1 VREGSYL
8 FGPVVQICWF
18 TPPLITMDL
27 GIILEIGNRTRL
39 VILGRVAAILP
50 NEKNDLIR
58 LQMNTVGILDFDE
71 KSISL
76 DAVLYDSRLCGKFPL
91 TGAMALRVNWGASKE
106 FALAIGGFHPAFKP
120 PPKFPSLQRVA
131 ISLADSESFRLRIE
145 GYLAITSNTLQ
156 FGAHADL
163 FAKAAG
169 FSISGQI
176 GFDVLIQFDP
186 FGFIADFHASVQLRR
201 GSTNL
206 FKISVEGEL
215 RGPRPLHLKGK
226 ATFEIFWC
234 DFTIHVDRT
243 LISGE
248 APPKLA
254 PVVVMEKLKAA
265 LNDPRNWTGQIG
277 EAERAVV
284 TLRQPPA
291 PPAPQ
296 TPPIPLHPLGK
307 LSVKQTVVPLELQ
320 IAKFGAATPADAR
333 LFKINAVTVNSK
345 PATFDNERDF
355 FAPAQF
361 LDLSD
366 DEKLAAP
373 SFEPMVAGMTVGSA
387 SFIFTTIDGDIVEDT
402 SLKYETI
409 ILDKA
414 NDTSTSDAAAPTF
427 VISPSVIRRQIALGA
442 AARSDVRRMGAA
454 RYQPATEK
462 NSRVAKSWT
471 VVSTEDQSRQA
482 IPGVDPTKTGS
493 YADSFQ
499 ALDQLKKV
507 DPARAKTLMLLRV

>member
-1 VREGSYL
+1 
-8 FGPVVQICWF
+8 
-18 TPPLITMDL
+18 
-27 GIILEIGNRTRL
+27 
-39 VILGRVAAILP
+39 
-50 NEKNDLIR
+50 
-58 LQMNTVGILDFDE
+58 
-71 KSISL
+71 
-76 DAVLYDSRLCGKFPL
+76 
-91 TGAMALRVNWGASKE
+91 MALRVNWGASKE

-120 PPKFPSLQRVA
+120 PPKFPSLERVA

-145 GYLAITSNTLQ
+145 GYLAVTSNTLQ

-215 RGPRPLHLKGK
+215 SGPRPLHLKGK

-248 APPKLA
+248 APPKLP

-265 LNDPRNWTGQIG
+265 LNDSRNWTGQIG
-277 EAERAVV
+277 DAERAVV
-284 TLRQPPA
+284 TLRQA
-291 PPAPQ
+291 Q
-296 TPPIPLHPLGK
+296 TPTQIPLHPLGK
-307 LSVKQTVVPLELQ
+307 LSVKQTVVPLELE

-333 LFKINAVTVNSK
+333 LFKINTVTVNSK
-345 PATFDNERDF
+345 PATFDKENDF

-366 DEKLAAP
+366 DAKLAAP
-373 SFEPMVAGMTVGSA
+373 SFEPMVAGMTVGSE
-387 SFIFTTIDGDIVEDT
+387 SFIFTTTADDILED
-402 SLKYETI
+402 SAPKYETI
-409 ILDKA
+409 VLDKA

-427 VISPSVIRRQIALGA
+427 SIAPAVISRQIALGA
-442 AARSDVRRMGAA
+442 AARSDVRRTGAA
-454 RYQPATEK
+454 RYQPTTEK
-462 NSRVAKSWT
+462 NSQVPKSWT
-471 VVSTEDQSRQA
+471 VVSTADQSRQA

-493 YADSFQ
+493 YAESFQ